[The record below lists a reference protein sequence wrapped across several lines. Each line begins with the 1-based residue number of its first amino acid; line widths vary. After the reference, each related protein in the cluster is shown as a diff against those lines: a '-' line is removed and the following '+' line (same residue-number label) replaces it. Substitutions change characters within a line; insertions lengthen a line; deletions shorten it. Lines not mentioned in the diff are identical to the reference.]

1 MTQLEIDKMYDGIY
15 DEVLSQEL
23 VLQLDYSG
31 SRDPEESFNRIL
43 SKDVKLYQE
52 GFEVLSNDLINL
64 DYKLDYFKNIDG
76 VNHIID
82 FYLKNRDLINK

>member
-1 MTQLEIDKMYDGIY
+1 MDQFAIDKIYDDIY
-15 DEVLSQEL
+15 DEVLGEEAEL
-23 VLQLDYSG
+23 DLDYWG
-31 SRDPEESFNRIL
+31 ARDPEESLKSMTNR
-43 SKDVKLYQE
+43 DFKLYQE
-52 GFEVLSNDLINL
+52 GFEILSNEHINL

>member
-15 DEVLSQEL
+15 DEVLSQETEL
-23 VLQLDYSG
+23 PLDYSG
-31 SRDPEESFNRIL
+31 SRDTDESLKSML
-43 SKDVKLYQE
+43 SKDLELYQE
-52 GFEVLSNDLINL
+52 GFEVLSNEHINL

>member
-15 DEVLSQEL
+15 DEVLGQESEL
-23 VLQLDYSG
+23 PLDYWY